1 MDHRELAAELFL
13 SDCNCAQAVLEAFSD
28 VTGLEKGFA
37 AKLASSFGGGM
48 GRMREVCGAVS
59 GMLMVAGLLYGYDD
73 PGENDVN
80 KKAHYRLVQALA
92 GQFREDRQ
100 HYLSGNSEQPALRPQ
115 PHAPHSGILQ
125 DPSLRPYG
133 HDCGGHSG
141 RLHCGAPGHGAAAM
155 NDFIYNQHDI
165 PKEQYRYGLRASAD
179 VGCGWVAT
187 WNALQI
193 LGYKTDIPALIRYY
207 EWQLPLIHGNTGTS
221 FWGPA
226 VCFRKWGFPVK
237 VVVDTKRFDE
247 AAKNADACILFY
259 HWRNKYRFGAHFVA
273 LRNTAGGFVGY
284 NTYRNST
291 GADNYGSSLA
301 DFLRKRKYFGAVLLA
316 INRK

>member
-1 MDHRELAAELFL
+1 
-13 SDCNCAQAVLEAFSD
+13 
-28 VTGLEKGFA
+28 
-37 AKLASSFGGGM
+37 
-48 GRMREVCGAVS
+48 
-59 GMLMVAGLLYGYDD
+59 
-73 PGENDVN
+73 
-80 KKAHYRLVQALA
+80 
-92 GQFREDRQ
+92 
-100 HYLSGNSEQPALRPQ
+100 
-115 PHAPHSGILQ
+115 
-125 DPSLRPYG
+125 
-133 HDCGGHSG
+133 
-141 RLHCGAPGHGAAAM
+141 M

-301 DFLRKRKYFGAVLLA
+301 EFLRKRKYFGAVLLA

>member
-1 MDHRELAAELFL
+1 
-13 SDCNCAQAVLEAFSD
+13 
-28 VTGLEKGFA
+28 
-37 AKLASSFGGGM
+37 
-48 GRMREVCGAVS
+48 
-59 GMLMVAGLLYGYDD
+59 
-73 PGENDVN
+73 
-80 KKAHYRLVQALA
+80 
-92 GQFREDRQ
+92 
-100 HYLSGNSEQPALRPQ
+100 
-115 PHAPHSGILQ
+115 
-125 DPSLRPYG
+125 
-133 HDCGGHSG
+133 
-141 RLHCGAPGHGAAAM
+141 M

-237 VVVDTKRFDE
+237 IVVDTKRFDE

-259 HWRNKYRFGAHFVA
+259 HWQNKYLPQLH
-273 LRNTAGGFVGY
+273 LRGQLRRQPCGVPPQTQVFRRRPAGHQPKMSRTASAK
-284 NTYRNST
+284 R
-291 GADNYGSSLA
+291 
-301 DFLRKRKYFGAVLLA
+301 RK
-316 INRK
+316 NR